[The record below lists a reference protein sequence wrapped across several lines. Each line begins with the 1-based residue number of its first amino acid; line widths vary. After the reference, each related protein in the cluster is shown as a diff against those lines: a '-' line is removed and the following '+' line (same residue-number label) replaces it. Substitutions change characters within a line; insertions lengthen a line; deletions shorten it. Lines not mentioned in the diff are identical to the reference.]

1 MRKFFR
7 NPFIVLVLLI
17 IGTITAGYIFFKTCT
32 HKVTHKGIVINHHTT
47 SDKYGNIEYYTIATF
62 DDDKVRSIHGLDY
75 YIIEVGGTVFY
86 TETYLN
92 K

>member
-1 MRKFFR
+1 MRKFIR

-17 IGTITAGYIFFKTCT
+17 VGLITACCIFFKTCT
-32 HKVTHKGIVINHHTT
+32 HEVTHKGIVISHHTT
-47 SDKYGNIEYYTIATF
+47 SDRDGNIEYYTIATF
-62 DDDKVRSIHGLDY
+62 DDNKVRSIHGLDY
-75 YIIEVGGTVFY
+75 YIVEVGGTVFY